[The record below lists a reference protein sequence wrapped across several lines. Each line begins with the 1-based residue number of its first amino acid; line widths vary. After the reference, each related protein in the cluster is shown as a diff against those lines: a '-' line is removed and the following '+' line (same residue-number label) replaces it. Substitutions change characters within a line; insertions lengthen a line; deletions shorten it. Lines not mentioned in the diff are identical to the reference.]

1 MMAKRFH
8 SAVIGVGIPL
18 FNKAQK
24 LAIEAQ
30 RVNEKIAE
38 NNYQLAL
45 NNLNMQYKQYT
56 IQYQNALKETDYF
69 QNDGLKNAETI
80 LKTANLQFY
89 NGEINYLDY
98 VLLVNQALDIR
109 NRSIDSVKKL
119 NDAVTEMN
127 VLQQTKID

>member
-1 MMAKRFH
+1 MIGNQENGSYNDGSKRFH

-30 RVNEKIAE
+30 RVNEKIAA

-80 LKTANLQFY
+80 LKTPICNFIMERL
-89 NGEINYLDY
+89 IIWIMSCWL
-98 VLLVNQALDIR
+98 IR
-109 NRSIDSVKKL
+109 HWTSE
-119 NDAVTEMN
+119 TEAS
-127 VLQQTKID
+127 TA